1 MFIFVTLFLL
11 YLILKMQILMAII
24 IMCIVDYKNEN
35 FDDSDL
41 QSRLYAEIYYESNVG
56 DEPNTSNISTTIQ
69 FTNMDAELNFEL
81 ENMQQQS
88 EDKQPLEFESARN
101 KSTKTKKISKEH
113 CNQNTL
119 LPNERSVIDNYIS
132 RVQNSAD
139 AITPASVEIQTNTD
153 KLSDQETNPII
164 HDNDNI
170 NNDNPRNS
178 SVEKEKCKESFAKK
192 HKSPNTKSKHR
203 ENLLKDQTTSPNDT
217 IHSKYNVML
226 KSAKQE
232 IFLDKLKKDEQTL
245 DSSDSEESIFEVPVP
260 PKPKPPLIN
269 LHDSD
274 EESNTNSKMDDLI
287 SKKVSPKITG
297 ESSNHQGTSVKNKS
311 TDKSL
316 HNKDTTVNSR
326 NNHTCMQ
333 EIREDIVLN
342 CTIVQKGAK
351 SISEIKQSSKSA
363 KLNKNQD
370 ISIGDINQ
378 NSTKQLLQNTSKE
391 CNANLERFMIPEI
404 YSYNRIHEMQQ
415 NINKNN
421 ITSTPGR
428 YNLRSAER
436 NNTLD
441 AKASCSNNDTAID
454 RKRQND
460 SRIESPK
467 QKRQCIVQQ
476 NNQYVMQQSSSGE
489 KRKSESRNEFFKTMS
504 ESLRNHYYNSSRGQE
519 NFDVGELQRGMS
531 KDPRMWRIMDAD
543 LMPCPPSRQRNRF
556 WNNNRCT
563 NCHQVDHQRY
573 DCPVP
578 RKTPCCYICG
588 NKGHVESR
596 CPQKICLTCGKQQNT
611 FRKTCEYC
619 RVLYCTMCNSIGH
632 ESTQC
637 PDLWRRYHQTTDM
650 SSPPQ
655 NPGNIMK
662 PSGLLHCCNCTK
674 RGHESS
680 TCNAYRWSQH
690 FQTPAAVTS
699 YTDGPMYTSF
709 SNSDFKIS
717 LSSRAT
723 SSSSIPEE
731 YSKSFTSS
739 DALSSN
745 AKTNETP
752 IPQGTLCNL
761 EVEGNLESS
770 SMTNKIHRPE
780 DKQKKYRQNG
790 INEIEFTTIL
800 FACGKFHDKNNK
812 DAQMISRNLS
822 LRKKDLSIDGR
833 KTIAS
838 SLPKRKIAPLF
849 LKTLVEKAI
858 EFEIKI
864 GHTRH
869 QYQDVILQIIAM
881 KEYIELLCNL
891 LLHWIN
897 LPDNEKDYG
906 VDVTLPMNP
915 TKMFNLLSS
924 RMPQLTKMSFTC
936 YNDHIQGINDPRW
949 IFQSIKDHKKQL
961 EKHNGSFRQY
971 SRLRTKMWRLQVK
984 LLMIVNTEPKPNHYI
999 SEFKNAM
1006 KQLESVKRDQMIEN
1020 LDTAIYLQL
1029 TLLYNR
1035 LFVPHTPVT
1044 LFKMLQR
1051 IEKHSEMM
1059 RKNMNCSPQILQEL
1073 ENDGM
1078 CEQENLAS
1086 HFNVNSSLTVTFS
1099 TSQNTNSVEN
1109 LSAIN
1114 IQQNTSDELLVE
1126 RRDDISPI
1134 INDTVDRDD
1143 NEITIL
1149 EDSITEDA
1157 QNDMSSNPEIFNYIE
1172 PVLIP
1177 TEPILVPIE
1186 PVLIPTEDRND
1197 DQPLTSGLNSECNT
1211 SVDKWIPHKCRYTNP
1226 KKVEQWK
1233 KKQEKL
1239 ERKRNIAIA
1248 NMYSDAS
1255 KLIKEARALEL
1266 PHMMNAANEL
1276 ERKLNSQTIMLKHVE
1291 SMKKMIK
1298 LEKKYRKTVTTFWQ
1312 DFKT

>member
-1 MFIFVTLFLL
+1 MSEVSINIMSENTFEEGNNLFR
-11 YLILKMQILMAII
+11 
-24 IMCIVDYKNEN
+24 DYKNEN

-69 FTNMDAELNFEL
+69 LTNMDAELNFEP

-88 EDKQPLEFESARN
+88 EDKQPLEFESAN
-101 KSTKTKKISKEH
+101 KSPKTKKISKEH
-113 CNQNTL
+113 CKQNTL
-119 LPNERSVIDNYIS
+119 LPNESSVIDNDIS
-132 RVQNSAD
+132 RVQNLTD
-139 AITPASVEIQTNTD
+139 TINPASVEIQTSID
-153 KLSDQETNPII
+153 KLSDQEMNPII
-164 HDNDNI
+164 HYKDNI
-170 NNDNPRNS
+170 NNDNLENS
-178 SVEKEKCKESFAKK
+178 SVEKEKSFAKK

-203 ENLLKDQTTSPNDT
+203 ENLLKDQTALSNDM
-217 IHSKYNVML
+217 IHSKYNVMS

-232 IFLDKLKKDEQTL
+232 IFLDKLKNDKQTS

-274 EESNTNSKMDDLI
+274 EENDTNSKMDELI
-287 SKKVSPKITG
+287 SKNVSSKITG
-297 ESSNHQGTSVKNKS
+297 ESSNHQGTSVKNKN
-311 TDKSL
+311 TNKSL

-326 NNHTCMQ
+326 NNHTRTQ

-351 SISEIKQSSKSA
+351 SICEIKKSSKSA
-363 KLNKNQD
+363 KLNKNQNV
-370 ISIGDINQ
+370 SIEDINQ
-378 NSTKQLLQNTSKE
+378 NSTKQLQTTSKE
-391 CNANLERFMIPEI
+391 RTANLEQFMIPEI
-404 YSYNRIHEMQQ
+404 YSYNYIHEVQQ
-415 NINKNN
+415 KINKNN
-421 ITSTPGR
+421 IISTPDR

-436 NNTLD
+436 NNILD
-441 AKASCSNNDTAID
+441 ATASCSSNDTAID

-460 SRIESPK
+460 SRMENPK
-467 QKRQCIVQQ
+467 QKRQCTVQQ
-476 NNQYVMQQSSSGE
+476 NYQYVMQQSSSGE
-489 KRKSESRNEFFKTMS
+489 NRKSESRNEFFKTMS
-504 ESLRNHYYNSSRGQE
+504 ESLRNHYYNSSRSQE
-519 NFDVGELQRGMS
+519 NFDVDELQRSMS
-531 KDPRMWRIMDAD
+531 KDPQMWRIMDAD
-543 LMPCPPSRQRNRF
+543 LMPCPSSRHRNRF
-556 WNNNRCT
+556 WYNRCT
-563 NCHQVDHQRY
+563 HCHQDGHQRY

-588 NKGHVESR
+588 NKGHIESR
-596 CPQKICLTCGKQQNT
+596 CPQKMCLTC
-611 FRKTCEYC
+611 
-619 RVLYCTMCNSIGH
+619 GH

-650 SSPPQ
+650 SGPPQ

-662 PSGLLHCCNCTK
+662 PPGLLHCCNCTK

-690 FQTPAAVTS
+690 FQTPAAVSS

-709 SNSDFKIS
+709 SSSDFQIS
-717 LSSRAT
+717 LSSKAT
-723 SSSSIPEE
+723 SSSSIPVEE
-731 YSKSFTSS
+731 YSKSFSS
-739 DALSSN
+739 ADTLSSN
-745 AKTNETP
+745 AKTNEMP
-752 IPQGTLCNL
+752 IPQGSLCNL
-761 EVEGNLESS
+761 EGNLESS
-770 SMTNKIHRPE
+770 INKIHQPE

-822 LRKKDLSIDGR
+822 VLRKKDLSSDGR

-838 SLPKRKIAPLF
+838 FPKRKIIPLF
-849 LKTLVEKAI
+849 LKTLVEKTI

-881 KEYIELLCNL
+881 KGHIELLCDL
-891 LLHWIN
+891 LFHWIN

-984 LLMIVNTEPKPNHYI
+984 LLMIFNTEPKPNHYI
-999 SEFKNAM
+999 SQFKNAM
-1006 KQLESVKRDQMIEN
+1006 KQLESVKRDRMIEN
-1020 LDTAIYLQL
+1020 LDAVIYLQL

-1044 LFKMLQR
+1044 LFKMLAR

-1073 ENDGM
+1073 ENNGI

-1099 TSQNTNSVEN
+1099 TSQNTHSAEN
-1109 LSAIN
+1109 VSAIGV
-1114 IQQNTSDELLVE
+1114 QQNTSDELLVE

-1134 INDTVDRDD
+1134 INDTVDRND
-1143 NEITIL
+1143 NEIMIL
-1149 EDSITEDA
+1149 EDSVTEDA
-1157 QNDMSSNPEIFNYIE
+1157 QNDISSNPEIFNSVEPILIPTE

-1177 TEPILVPIE
+1177 TEP
-1186 PVLIPTEDRND
+1186 VLIPEDRND
-1197 DQPLTSGLNSECNT
+1197 DQPLTSGLNES
-1211 SVDKWIPHKCRYTNP
+1211 SVNKWIQNKYTCRYKNS

-1248 NMYSDAS
+1248 NMYPNAS

-1266 PHMMNAANEL
+1266 PHMMKAANEL
-1276 ERKLNSQTIMLKHVE
+1276 ERKLNSQTITLKHVE

-1298 LEKKYRKTVTTFWQ
+1298 LEKKYRQTVTTFWK
-1312 DFKT
+1312 DLKT

>member
-1 MFIFVTLFLL
+1 MSENTFEEGNNLFR
-11 YLILKMQILMAII
+11 
-24 IMCIVDYKNEN
+24 DYKNEN

-41 QSRLYAEIYYESNVG
+41 QSRLYAEIYYESTAG

-69 FTNMDAELNFEL
+69 LNNMDSELNFEL

-101 KSTKTKKISKEH
+101 KSPKTKKISKEH
-113 CNQNTL
+113 CKQNTL
-119 LPNERSVIDNYIS
+119 LLNESSVIDNDIS
-132 RVQNSAD
+132 RVQNLVD
-139 AITPASVEIQTNTD
+139 AINPASVEIQTSMD
-153 KLSDQETNPII
+153 KLSDQEMNPII

-170 NNDNPRNS
+170 NNDNLGNS
-178 SVEKEKCKESFAKK
+178 SVEKEKSFAKK
-192 HKSPNTKSKHR
+192 HKSPNTKGKHR
-203 ENLLKDQTTSPNDT
+203 ENLLKDQTASPNDM
-217 IHSKYNVML
+217 IHSKYNVMS

-232 IFLDKLKKDEQTL
+232 IFLDKLKNDKQIS
-245 DSSDSEESIFEVPVP
+245 DSSDSDESIFEVPVP

-274 EESNTNSKMDDLI
+274 EENDTNSKMDDLI
-287 SKKVSPKITG
+287 SKSVSSKIIG
-297 ESSNHQGTSVKNKS
+297 ESSNHQDTSVKNKS

-316 HNKDTTVNSR
+316 HNKNTTVNSR
-326 NNHTCMQ
+326 NNHTRTQ

-351 SISEIKQSSKSA
+351 SICEIKQSSKSA
-363 KLNKNQD
+363 KLNKNQN
-370 ISIGDINQ
+370 ISIEDINQ
-378 NSTKQLLQNTSKE
+378 NSAKQLQTTSKE
-391 CNANLERFMIPEI
+391 RTANLEQFMIPEI
-404 YSYNRIHEMQQ
+404 YSYNHIHEVQQ
-415 NINKNN
+415 KINKNN
-421 ITSTPGR
+421 IISTSGR

-436 NNTLD
+436 NSTLD
-441 AKASCSNNDTAID
+441 ATASCSSNDTAID

-460 SRIESPK
+460 SRIENPK
-467 QKRQCIVQQ
+467 QKRQCTVQQ

-489 KRKSESRNEFFKTMS
+489 NRKNESRNEFFKTMS

-519 NFDVGELQRGMS
+519 NFDVDELQRGMS
-531 KDPRMWRIMDAD
+531 KDPQMWRIMDTD
-543 LMPCPPSRQRNRF
+543 LMPCPPSRHRNRF
-556 WNNNRCT
+556 WYNRCSH
-563 NCHQVDHQRY
+563 CHQDGHQRY

-588 NKGHVESR
+588 NKGHIESR
-596 CPQKICLTCGKQQNT
+596 CPQKMCLTCGKQQNT

-650 SSPPQ
+650 SGPPQ

-662 PSGLLHCCNCTK
+662 PPGLLQCCNCTK

-690 FQTPAAVTS
+690 FQTPAAVSS

-709 SNSDFKIS
+709 SNSDFQIS

-723 SSSSIPEE
+723 SSSSIPIEE
-731 YSKSFTSS
+731 YSKSFINA

-761 EVEGNLESS
+761 EENLEFSI
-770 SMTNKIHRPE
+770 NKIQQLE

-790 INEIEFTTIL
+790 INEKEFTTIL
-800 FACGKFHDKNNK
+800 FACGKFHNKNNK

-822 LRKKDLSIDGR
+822 LRKKDLSSDGR

-838 SLPKRKIAPLF
+838 FPKRKIIPLF

-869 QYQDVILQIIAM
+869 QYQDVILQVIAM
-881 KEYIELLCNL
+881 KGYIELLCDL

-984 LLMIVNTEPKPNHYI
+984 LLMIFNTEPKPNRYI

-1006 KQLESVKRDQMIEN
+1006 KQLESVKRDRMIEN
-1020 LDTAIYLQL
+1020 LDTVIYLQL

-1044 LFKMLQR
+1044 LFKMLAR

-1073 ENDGM
+1073 QNDGI

-1086 HFNVNSSLTVTFS
+1086 HFNVNSSLTATFS
-1099 TSQNTNSVEN
+1099 TSQNTHSAEN
-1109 LSAIN
+1109 VSAIDV
-1114 IQQNTSDELLVE
+1114 QQNTSDELLVE

-1134 INDTVDRDD
+1134 INDTADRND
-1143 NEITIL
+1143 NEIMIL
-1149 EDSITEDA
+1149 EDSVTQDA
-1157 QNDMSSNPEIFNYIE
+1157 QNDISSNPEIFNYIE
-1172 PVLIP
+1172 PVSIPTEPVLIPTEPVLIP
-1177 TEPILVPIE
+1177 TEPILIPTE

-1197 DQPLTSGLNSECNT
+1197 DQPLTSSLNESSRN
-1211 SVDKWIPHKCRYTNP
+1211 KWIQNKYTCRYKNS

-1248 NMYSDAS
+1248 NMYPNAS

-1266 PHMMNAANEL
+1266 PHMMKAANEL
-1276 ERKLNSQTIMLKHVE
+1276 ERKLNSQTITLKHVE

-1298 LEKKYRKTVTTFWQ
+1298 LEKKYRQTVTTFWK
-1312 DFKT
+1312 DLKT